1 MNSGVEES
9 EGIDSTG
16 ESRRMEEYVD
26 QLRSWL
32 GQAYQWQT
40 LQCLPYS
47 FPSVFIQSRQRPFPI
62 GPQVSVTTETP
73 MTNANNQQRQSSGV
87 GSVQPPLEGRVYEVP
102 KLSKRLL
109 AEVIDFGLLFFIKAF
124 VTLTVLD
131 AWNMEDSGFFQTEEK
146 ELTEEADYEMAMAIT
161 ANLLTIELIHRLLV
175 VLYEVC
181 FTLQGG
187 TPGKRTMGLSIISC
201 TKCIPVGENRVLVQ
215 PATQVTFWRSL
226 GRAFLK
232 NMGTAILFPTF
243 LPLMV
248 VQHNRTLYDI
258 LCGTV
263 VVESE

>member
-1 MNSGVEES
+1 MSSIVDEPES
-9 EGIDSTG
+9 MGSAGQTQ
-16 ESRRMEEYVD
+16 RMSDYTD

-32 GQAYQWQT
+32 GEAYQWQA

-47 FPSVFIQSRQRPFPI
+47 MPSLFIQSRYRPLPSPEVPVAPE
-62 GPQVSVTTETP
+62 PQVQ
-73 MTNANNQQRQSSGV
+73 NHQQRQQSNAP
-87 GSVQPPLEGRVYEVP
+87 GSIPAEAQVEGRVFEVP

-124 VTLTVLD
+124 LTLTVLD
-131 AWNMEDSGFFQTEEK
+131 AWNMEDSFFHTETDD
-146 ELTEEADYEMAMAIT
+146 LTEEADYEMAMAIT

-187 TPGKRTMGLSIISC
+187 TPGKRTMGISIISC
-201 TKCIPVGENRVLVQ
+201 TKCVPVGESRVLVQ
-215 PATQVTFWRSL
+215 PATGVTFWRSL

-258 LCGTV
+258 LCGTI
-263 VVESE
+263 VVETE

>member
-1 MNSGVEES
+1 MNSGVNVS
-9 EGIDSTG
+9 EDSAG
-16 ESRRMEEYVD
+16 ELRRMGEYAD

-47 FPSVFIQSRQRPFPI
+47 MPSVFMQSRHRPLSNSTP
-62 GPQVSVTTETP
+62 VSATTETP
-73 MTNANNQQRQSSGV
+73 VTNVNHQQRPSTRI
-87 GSVQPPLEGRVYEVP
+87 GSVLATPPIEGRVFEVP

-146 ELTEEADYEMAMAIT
+146 EITEEADYEMAMAIT

-215 PATQVTFWRSL
+215 PATKVTFWRSL